1 MNISKPGSNLI
12 QCTING
18 QINRILLSFETRG
31 TIMLPVK
38 DTRHQL
44 QNPLPH
50 SPNPTSRYLLQHI
63 QNPHP
68 SEHHLLLR
76 YKHRQLLKLR
86 LRQMPPILSLRRKLL
101 EENRYAPREYRVERG
116 PARGRVPGRL
126 QAETSRKHWPH
137 EPNRVVLA
145 DPVGAIHNLAQ
156 RVVRGIRGGGG
167 VLALA
172 PYAAA
177 DARLGGREVRLK
189 NWGNW
194 EKSHAGRAMRRKS

>member
-1 MNISKPGSNLI
+1 M
-12 QCTING
+12 
-18 QINRILLSFETRG
+18 IL
-31 TIMLPVK
+31 
-38 DTRHQL
+38 
-44 QNPLPH
+44 
-50 SPNPTSRYLLQHI
+50 SPLQHI